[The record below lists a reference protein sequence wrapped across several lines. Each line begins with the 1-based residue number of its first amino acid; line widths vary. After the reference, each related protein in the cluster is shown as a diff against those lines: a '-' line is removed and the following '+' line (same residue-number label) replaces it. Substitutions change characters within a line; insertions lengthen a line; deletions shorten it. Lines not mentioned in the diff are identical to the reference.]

1 MEPGVGIHV
10 GCQRADLVGRR
21 VAWLLWG
28 VPSAL
33 LLLGLAWQSARPW
46 LFTPSLAVAG
56 CACLVNAARCG
67 RLHCFIT
74 GPLFLLGALV
84 ALLNAVG
91 VVAVDE
97 RALVAA
103 VAASIAFGYGLE
115 WACGKYVAV
124 TPTVSGGNSE

>member
-1 MEPGVGIHV
+1 
-10 GCQRADLVGRR
+10 
-21 VAWLLWG
+21 
-28 VPSAL
+28 
-33 LLLGLAWQSARPW
+33 
-46 LFTPSLAVAG
+46 
-56 CACLVNAARCG
+56 
-67 RLHCFIT
+67 LHCFIT

-115 WACGKYVAV
+115 WVRGKYIAV
-124 TPTVSGGNSE
+124 TPTVSAGNSK